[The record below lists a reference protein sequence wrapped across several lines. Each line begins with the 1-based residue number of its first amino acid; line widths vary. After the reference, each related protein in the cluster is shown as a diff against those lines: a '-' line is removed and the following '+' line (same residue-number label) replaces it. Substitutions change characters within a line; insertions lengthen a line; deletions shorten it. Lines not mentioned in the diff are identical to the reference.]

1 MTRLLRLTILLG
13 MFLPSALGT
22 VPAQAQ
28 LGADNQDPRQMAHDI
43 YVGVNRQSPP
53 ATIALKLGDVVRVY
67 RFRCTRVTDYQVFIQ
82 RPNLIDLKVKCS
94 GDPLYGVTVA
104 SNGYVAVYGGNGM
117 VSALDRRDAII
128 YSFEASGQLESDSR
142 LTADEA
148 LDETVERLQLGD
160 GYNFWYVLALFGV
173 LFAIVIALGAFWF
186 RMWRRRGGKHRH
198 HRKMK
203 PMARH
208 TVHAASEV
216 KNQLLKE
223 STRVAAH
230 VYKHPSGIFIGRG
243 KQGKRRFFKSVFW
256 AVMYRSFGVR
266 MFETSAPA
274 PLNID
279 VDEDDGGHQPA

>member
-1 MTRLLRLTILLG
+1 
-13 MFLPSALGT
+13 
-22 VPAQAQ
+22 
-28 LGADNQDPRQMAHDI
+28 MAHDI

-53 ATIALKLGDVVRVY
+53 ATIALKLGEVIRIY
-67 RFRCTRVTDYQVFIQ
+67 RFRCTRVTDYQVYIQ

-104 SNGYVAVYGGNGM
+104 SNGYVAIYGGNGM

-128 YSFEASGQLESDSR
+128 LSFAASGQLQSDSR

-160 GYNFWYVLALFGV
+160 GYNLWYVLAMFGV
-173 LFAIVIALGAFWF
+173 LIAIIIVLGAVWL
-186 RMWRRRGGKHRH
+186 RMWRRRAGKHRH

-208 TVHAASEV
+208 TVQAASEV

-223 STRVAAH
+223 STQVAAH
-230 VYKHPSGIFIGRG
+230 IYKHPSGVYLGRG
-243 KQGKRRFFKSVFW
+243 KLGKRRFFRSFLW
-256 AVMYRSFGVR
+256 AVLYRSFGVR
-266 MFETSAPA
+266 MFEISAPTPVNA
-274 PLNID
+274 D
-279 VDEDDGGHQPA
+279 TDEGGTGPEQQ

>member
-1 MTRLLRLTILLG
+1 MKQLQILTMIIGMLLSSLIL
-13 MFLPSALGT
+13 PDTAS
-22 VPAQAQ
+22 AQ

-53 ATIALKLGDVVRVY
+53 ATIALKLGEVIRVY
-67 RFRCTRVTDYQVFIQ
+67 RFRCTRVTDYQVYIQ

-128 YSFEASGQLESDSR
+128 LSFAASGQLESDSR

-160 GYNFWYVLALFGV
+160 GYNLWYVLAMFGF
-173 LFAIVIALGAFWF
+173 LIAIIIVVGAVWL
-186 RMWRRRGGKHRH
+186 RMWRQRSGKHRH

-208 TVHAASEV
+208 TVQAASDI

-230 VYKHPSGIFIGRG
+230 IYKHPSGVYIGRG
-243 KQGKRRFFKSVFW
+243 KQGKRRFFKSFFW
-256 AVMYRSFGVR
+256 ALLYRSFGMR
-266 MFETSAPA
+266 MFEISAPT
-274 PLNID
+274 PLGLD
-279 VDEDDGGHQPA
+279 AVEGDARAQSE